1 MEIPNQKEQ
10 KNMGSAV
17 VTRFINGQ
25 RHAECGHKNI
35 RVDMLSA
42 KEEGCGSIVLRTNEL
57 HKLKS
62 VKLTELQ
69 KRKIFWDFFKIFWDF
84 FRTLDKNKDHFK
96 NLYPEVFY
104 VDAPADFGVP
114 PMAIGYPKLKYKI
127 KLHKT
132 TSERMRVFPWGR
144 KNPPQLPCVL
154 PVRYFPAVVEEGEKA
169 SIEFSLKLFLDLS
182 RVVDVDEAITEQY
195 PNGVQTGNKKTPIIE
210 FGFNHSFSSVPQPE
224 ATEENTYDG
233 TPFLKNFGTVYSVA
247 LGLKPLEVTEFRDD
261 LL

>member
-1 MEIPNQKEQ
+1 MEIPNQKEP

-42 KEEGCGSIVLRTNEL
+42 REEGCGSIVLRTNEL

-69 KRKIFWDFFKIFWDF
+69 KRKIFWDFF
-84 FRTLDKNKDHFK
+84 RTLDKNKDYFK

-132 TSERMRVFPWGR
+132 TSERMRIFLWGR
-144 KNPPQLPCVL
+144 KNPHQLPCVL

-169 SIEFSLKLFLDLS
+169 SIDFSLNLFFDPS
-182 RVVDVDEAITEQY
+182 RVDVDEAISEQY
-195 PNGVQTGNKKTPIIE
+195 PNGVQTGDEKTPIIE
-210 FGFNHSFSSVPQPE
+210 FGGNHSFSYVPQPE
-224 ATEENTYDG
+224 AKAENTYDG
-233 TPFLKNFGTVYSVA
+233 TSLLTNFGRPHSVA
-247 LGLKPLEVTEFRDD
+247 LVLGTLEVTEFGDD
-261 LL
+261 ML

>member
-1 MEIPNQKEQ
+1 
-10 KNMGSAV
+10 MGSV
-17 VTRFINGQ
+17 VLTKYIKGE
-25 RHAECGHKNI
+25 RHAECGSKNI
-35 RVDMLSA
+35 SVYMCSA
-42 KEEGCGSIVLRTNEL
+42 REEGCGSIVLRTNEL

-69 KRKIFWDFFKIFWDF
+69 KRKIFSDI
-84 FRTLDKNKDHFK
+84 FRTLDKNKDYFK

-132 TSERMRVFPWGR
+132 TTERMRVFFPWGR
-144 KNPPQLPCVL
+144 NNPHQLPCIL

-169 SIEFSLKLFLDLS
+169 SIDFSLNLFIDPS
-182 RVVDVDEAITEQY
+182 SVVDVDTAITAQY
-195 PNGVQTGNKKTPIIE
+195 PNGVQTGDKKTPIIE
-210 FGFNHSFSSVPQPE
+210 FGFNHSFSYVPQPE
-224 ATEENTYDG
+224 AKAENTYYGEPSFENYG
-233 TPFLKNFGTVYSVA
+233 TAHGVA
-247 LGLKPLEVTEFRDD
+247 LLLETLKVSELKGD

>member
-1 MEIPNQKEQ
+1 MEIPIQKKP

-17 VTRFINGQ
+17 VTRFMKSE

-42 KEEGCGSIVLRTNEL
+42 REEGCGSIVLRTNEL

-69 KRKIFWDFFKIFWDF
+69 KRKIFSDF
-84 FRTLDKNKDHFK
+84 FRTLDKNKDYFK
-96 NLYPEVFY
+96 NLYPKVFY

-132 TSERMRVFPWGR
+132 TTERMRIFPWV
-144 KNPPQLPCVL
+144 NQLPCVL

-169 SIEFSLKLFLDLS
+169 SIDFSLNLFLDPT
-182 RVVDVDEAITEQY
+182 RVVDVDTAISAQY
-195 PNGVQTGNKKTPIIE
+195 PNGVQTGDKKIPIIE
-210 FGFNHSFSSVPQPE
+210 FGFNHSFSYVPQPE
-224 ATEENTYDG
+224 AKAENTYDG
-233 TPFLKNFGTVYSVA
+233 DPHFKNFGTPHGVA
-247 LGLKPLEVTEFRDD
+247 LGLKPLEVTESGGDM
-261 LL
+261 L

>member
-1 MEIPNQKEQ
+1 MEIPIQKKP

-17 VTRFINGQ
+17 VTRFINGE
-25 RHAECGHKNI
+25 RHAQCGHKNI
-35 RVDMLSA
+35 SVYMCSA
-42 KEEGCGSIVLRTNEL
+42 REEGCGSIVLRTNEL

-69 KRKIFWDFFKIFWDF
+69 KRKIFSDF
-84 FRTLDKNKDHFK
+84 FRTLDKNKDYFK

-132 TSERMRVFPWGR
+132 TSERMRVLLWGR
-144 KNPPQLPCVL
+144 KNPHQLPCVL
-154 PVRYFPAVVEEGEKA
+154 TVRYFPAVVEEGEKA
-169 SIEFSLKLFLDLS
+169 SIDFSLNLFLNPK
-182 RVVDVDEAITEQY
+182 RVVDVDTAISEQY
-195 PNGVQTGNKKTPIIE
+195 PNGVQTSDKKTPIIE

-233 TPFLKNFGTVYSVA
+233 KPRLENYGTPHGVA
-247 LGLKPLEVTEFRDD
+247 LGLKTLEVTELRGDM
-261 LL
+261 L

>member
-1 MEIPNQKEQ
+1 MEIPIQKKP

-17 VTRFINGQ
+17 VTRFMKSE

-57 HKLKS
+57 HKLNS

-69 KRKIFWDFFKIFWDF
+69 KRKIFLDF
-84 FRTLDKNKDHFK
+84 FRTLDKNKDYFK
-96 NLYPEVFY
+96 NLYPKVFY

-132 TSERMRVFPWGR
+132 TNERMRFFPWV
-144 KNPPQLPCVL
+144 NQLPCVL
-154 PVRYFPAVVEEGEKA
+154 PVRYIPVVVKEGEKA
-169 SIEFSLKLFLDLS
+169 SIDFSLKLFLDPLHL
-182 RVVDVDEAITEQY
+182 DVDTAIWEQY
-195 PNGVQTGNKKTPIIE
+195 PNGVQTGNEKTPLI
-210 FGFNHSFSSVPQPE
+210 GFSGDDGFSTVPQPE
-224 ATEENTYDG
+224 AKAENTYDG
-233 TPFLKNFGTVYSVA
+233 KPRLENFGTPHGVA
-247 LGLKPLEVTEFRDD
+247 LDLETLVVVQGAVDV
-261 LL
+261 L